1 MLQPYR
7 RQAYKLV
14 LLQIIVVL
22 ALFLCWWLFQDIKAG
37 YSALLG
43 GLAGVIPSLYF
54 VKKGFSSK
62 ERSMKKIIVD
72 FYIGEFSKL
81 LLSAVLLVLIFK
93 YLPVK
98 LVPLITG
105 FIGAYMAIWLAP
117 LVLIRK

>member
-14 LLQIIVVL
+14 LLQIAVVL
-22 ALFLCWWLFQDIKAG
+22 ALFLCWWIFQDIKAG

-54 VKKGFSSK
+54 VKKLFSSK
-62 ERSMKKIIVD
+62 ERSMKKIMLD
-72 FYIGEFSKL
+72 FYLGEFTKL
-81 LLSAVLLVLIFK
+81 FLSAILLVLIFK
-93 YLPVK
+93 YIPVK

-117 LVLIRK
+117 LVLIRN

>member
-14 LLQIIVVL
+14 LLQIAVVL
-22 ALFLCWWLFQDIKAG
+22 GLLVGWWLFKDIKAG

-43 GLAGVIPSLYF
+43 GLACVIPSLYF
-54 VKKGFSSK
+54 VKKLFSSK
-62 ERSMKKIIVD
+62 ERSMKKIMFD

-98 LVPLITG
+98 LIPLITG

-117 LVLIRK
+117 LVLLRN

>member
-14 LLQIIVVL
+14 LLQIAVVL
-22 ALFLCWWLFQDIKAG
+22 GLFVGWWLFKDIKAG

-43 GLAGVIPSLYF
+43 GLACVIPSLYF
-54 VKKGFSSK
+54 VKKLFSSK
-62 ERSMKKIIVD
+62 ERSMKKIMFD

-98 LVPLITG
+98 LIPLITG

-117 LVLIRK
+117 LVLLRN